1 MPLLFVNVVQASA
14 LSKLRPQ
21 GYEVA
26 LRGCAL
32 LGYVAAGCTVG
43 VLLATRVRKKCTLP
57 GGHAVFLVVD
67 SQWVLIPLQVCES
80 ARRVVR
86 ILCAFHRQPCLSLR
100 AGLSCFTV
108 TVLQYQR
115 HRCFN
120 QISCI
125 FPILFQS

>member
-1 MPLLFVNVVQASA
+1 MSLVLVNCLQASA

-32 LGYVAAGCTVG
+32 LGYVAAGCTAG

-67 SQWVLIPLQVCES
+67 SQWVLIPLQVWWVS
-80 ARRVVR
+80 IPFV
-86 ILCAFHRQPCLSLR
+86 LKHSHYKSSL
-100 AGLSCFTV
+100 LV
-108 TVLQYQR
+108 
-115 HRCFN
+115 
-120 QISCI
+120 
-125 FPILFQS
+125 